1 MPSFQGAG
9 VVRFCG
15 VTSLCVVTAL
25 TYRYNSN
32 SSILTTKC
40 GTQSPLVELG
50 QVASLVIACNSHLHF
65 EPENVVR
72 ILQGSF

>member
-1 MPSFQGAG
+1 MELL
-9 VVRFCG
+9 
-15 VTSLCVVTAL
+15 LCVWLLHLL
-25 TYRYNSN
+25 TGIMAI

-40 GTQSPLVELG
+40 GTQSPLIELG

-72 ILQGSF
+72 ILQRSI